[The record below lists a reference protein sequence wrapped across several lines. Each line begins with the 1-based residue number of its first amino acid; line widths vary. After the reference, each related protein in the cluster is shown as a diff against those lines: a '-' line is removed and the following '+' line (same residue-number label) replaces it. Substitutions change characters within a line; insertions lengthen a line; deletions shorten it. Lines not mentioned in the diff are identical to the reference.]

1 MAYTLDYYKR
11 LYNNLKRQ
19 IDERNTKN
27 RNIQNEINRLQDA
40 YNKLAN
46 IKRSNVNNADKVRI
60 EAKLNK
66 VAPNAQWRG
75 FYKKEFDA
83 VIKGRVEQGTS
94 EFFTSIDRIHDE
106 IGQALTRKKNELDTG
121 FSSINWIR
129 NRLNDVDR
137 TIRNWVN

>member
-46 IKRSNVNNADKVRI
+46 IKRNVMNFHQI
-60 EAKLNK
+60 TC
-66 VAPNAQWRG
+66 
-75 FYKKEFDA
+75 
-83 VIKGRVEQGTS
+83 IKIRVV
-94 EFFTSIDRIHDE
+94 
-106 IGQALTRKKNELDTG
+106 LY
-121 FSSINWIR
+121 
-129 NRLNDVDR
+129 
-137 TIRNWVN
+137 